1 MANAF
6 ARKNF
11 GEAVGGPAVLPRAGA
26 GAEVNVATRDLLVE
40 PGITSVRDV
49 VNGIVEIKVVV
60 VHAIHEVPQ
69 IVHAGHRE
77 AAFDDIGMLE
87 EAVRGVVRAKR
98 SAHRGD
104 GNALCLAVVPNERND
119 FFTQVRI
126 ENGLDVAAVKWVCAL
141 VVEAEPIDRVHCEK
155 FDSSGLDE
163 ISERADHAL
172 ALEFPLVA
180 RAGRKTKER
189 RAPMSE
195 DNYA

>member
-49 VNGIVEIKVVV
+49 VNGIV
-60 VHAIHEVPQ
+60 
-69 IVHAGHRE
+69 
-77 AAFDDIGMLE
+77 E